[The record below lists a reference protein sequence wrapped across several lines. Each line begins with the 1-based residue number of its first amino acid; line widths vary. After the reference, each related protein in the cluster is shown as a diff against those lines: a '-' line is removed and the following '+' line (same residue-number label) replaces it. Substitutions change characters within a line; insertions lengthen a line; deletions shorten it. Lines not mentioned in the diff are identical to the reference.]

1 MGGILLRKCERSVM
15 FGRLRVSSCSLS
27 PEQKESYKADFCS
40 LCHSLRDQ
48 DGYLSTLLTNY
59 DSTFWLTVASGVE
72 QNYRRIQR
80 RSCTAVP
87 FRSVPVRL
95 HSEEVARSNTAL
107 LWMLVRAKAE
117 DDSDDE
123 GSWKA
128 KAALRLSS
136 GRAARGER
144 DLAAQGYDVA
154 TLRDLPC
161 RQKAAESKPGTTF
174 ADVCAPTQ
182 EMMAEAFGHLATV
195 CHRPEMRSAL
205 RGFGRSL
212 GTCIYLLD
220 ALDDHVEDLKAGC
233 FNPLFFCSDS
243 LTRPAIAELAGL
255 WLRQLTSCA
264 EDLELEEPSR
274 AIIFGAIAKLR
285 SRISSHTLLEG
296 AQVTTTIC
304 CAARRRKEAA
314 FCHPHLSTDDPG
326 KDRSRECCSEWCD
339 CDVCEC
345 CCEAPDCCESCSS
358 CDCCGSCDCGGCDC
372 GGCDCGGCSC
382 SAGLPGG
389 KFFSRFLRH

>member
-1 MGGILLRKCERSVM
+1 M

-27 PEQKESYKADFCS
+27 EEQRESYRADFCS
-40 LCHSLRDQ
+40 LCHSLRGQ

-59 DSTFWLTVASGVE
+59 DSTFWLTVASGLERNPV
-72 QNYRRIQR
+72 NIRRAP
-80 RSCTAVP
+80 CTAMP
-87 FRSVPVRL
+87 FRRVPVRQ
-95 HSEEVARSNTAL
+95 HSEAVARTNTAL

-136 GRAARGER
+136 EKAARGER
-144 DLAAQGYDVA
+144 YLAEQGYKVA
-154 TLRDLPC
+154 TLSQLPC
-161 RQKAAESKPGTTF
+161 LQKAAESKPGTTF
-174 ADVCAPTQ
+174 ADVCSPTQ

-195 CHRPEMRSAL
+195 CHRQEMRSVL

-220 ALDDHVEDLKAGC
+220 ALDDHVEDLKVGR
-233 FNPLFFCSDS
+233 FNPLFHCCDS

-255 WLRQLTSCA
+255 WLRQLNSRA

-274 AIIFGAIAKLR
+274 AIVFGVIAKLR
-285 SRISSHTLLEG
+285 SRIGSHALLEG
-296 AQVTTTIC
+296 ARVMTTTC
-304 CAARRRKEAA
+304 CAVRRHKEAA
-314 FCHPHLSTDDPG
+314 FCQPHLVTEDPG

-345 CCEAPDCCESCSS
+345 CCEAPDCCESCGS
-358 CDCCGSCDCGGCDC
+358 CDCCGGCDC

-382 SAGLPGG
+382 SAWRPVRKLI
-389 KFFSRFLRH
+389 SR